1 MFDIYAI
8 ACRILGSNQRLEIMI
23 KSRDFSLSPEDLEKL
38 REIEARDENW
48 RKRERARTLLTLHQT
63 KSTIETALLVG
74 IHDRTVGLTKID
86 WVARG
91 YESLVDRPRIG
102 APSKITE
109 AQLQNIANQARAEPN
124 SAKQLLAFHIECGGE
139 AVHPATLS
147 NALKSAGFVWKRTR
161 ASLKK
166 KK

>member
-1 MFDIYAI
+1 M
-8 ACRILGSNQRLEIMI
+8 L
-23 KSRDFSLSPEDLEKL
+23 KSREFSLPSEDVEKL
-38 REIEARDENW
+38 RKIEARDDNW

-63 KSTIETALLVG
+63 KSTTETALLVG
-74 IHDRTVGLTKID
+74 IHERTVGLTKRD

-91 YESLVDRPRIG
+91 YESLVDRPRSG

-109 AQLQNIANQARAEPN
+109 AQLQNIVNQARAEPS

-139 AVHPATLS
+139 EVHPATLINS
-147 NALKSAGFVWKRTR
+147 LKSIGFVWKRTR

-166 KK
+166 REMRPNFPRQNKSLHR

>member
-1 MFDIYAI
+1 M
-8 ACRILGSNQRLEIMI
+8 ACRIPKSNQRHSIML

-38 REIEARDENW
+38 RKIEARDENW

-63 KSTIETALLVG
+63 KSAAETALLIG
-74 IHDRTVGLTKID
+74 IHDRTVGLTKKD

-91 YESLVDRPRIG
+91 YESLVDRPRVG
-102 APSKITE
+102 APPKIKD
-109 AQLQNIANQARAEPN
+109 AQLQLIMNHARAEPS
-124 SAKQLLAFHIECGGE
+124 SAKQLLAVHIQSGGE
-139 AVHPATLS
+139 AVHPATLT

-166 KK
+166 KG

>member
-1 MFDIYAI
+1 LLFDIYAI
-8 ACRILGSNQRLEIMI
+8 ACKILGSNQRPEIMI
-23 KSRDFSLSPEDLEKL
+23 KSRDFSLSPEDLENL
-38 REIEARDENW
+38 RKIEARDENW

-63 KSTIETALLVG
+63 KSTAETA
-74 IHDRTVGLTKID
+74 GLTKRD

-109 AQLQNIANQARAEPN
+109 AQLQNIVNQARAEPN

-161 ASLKK
+161 SSLKK